1 MPENT
6 VIQKRT
12 VYLDAEALLRFFLG
26 TDDEIDTLIKTK
38 GTEIDLM
45 TYDNELYQA
54 LGSIKPYDN
63 FQLSKLMKLFE
74 VLDILSYRKN
84 FGKEKPIL
92 THEKV
97 DELRTAVLKKK
108 LQ

>member
-1 MPENT
+1 MPENKT
-6 VIQKRT
+6 IQKRT
-12 VYLDAEALLRFFLG
+12 VYLNSEVLLKFFLG
-26 TDDEIDTLIKTK
+26 ADDEVDTLIKCR
-38 GTEIDLM
+38 GTEVDLI
-45 TYDNELYQA
+45 TYDNDLYEA

-63 FQLSKLMKLFE
+63 FQLQKLIKLIE

-97 DELRTAVLKKK
+97 DELRTAVLKK
-108 LQ
+108 